1 MLFFHK
7 PEPIRDMADQQGQA
21 GKSIGGISLA
31 AFLQLLEQE
40 RKSCTLIVNQNN
52 REGKLFFH
60 DGELVDAEYAGVM
73 GLEAVYAIL
82 SWEEPHFSLAAAE
95 ERIHRISHP
104 LTHIILTASAQS
116 DEEREDGA
124 GTQDRTANVPAGA
137 SPGLPGLIDQLIAI
151 PGVKHYYLL
160 NRQGKMITQSS
171 KNQKIG
177 DFIAYTIVSGIQMRE
192 ALEAKGLH
200 HVRIRLQDGSMLLIV
215 PQGGRSGIFSV
226 TLVHDIPPSR
236 VT

>member
-1 MLFFHK
+1 
-7 PEPIRDMADQQGQA
+7 MAQDQQEQA

-40 RKSCTLIVNQNN
+40 RKSCTLIVNQGNKK
-52 REGKLFFH
+52 GTLFFH
-60 DGELVDAEYAGVM
+60 EGDLIDAEYAGVM
-73 GLEAVYAIL
+73 GIEAAYAIL
-82 SWEEPHFSLAAAE
+82 SWEEPHFSLAATE

-116 DEEREDGA
+116 DEDKENVTGA
-124 GTQDRTANVPAGA
+124 KPRAADAPAGA

-171 KNQKIG
+171 KNQKIA

-200 HVRIRLQDGSMLLIV
+200 HVRIRLEDGSMMLIV
-215 PQGGRSGIFSV
+215 PGAGMIIGLLLDQTASVSDVFSRLRKAV
-226 TLVHDIPPSR
+226 AKK
-236 VT
+236 